1 MHARSIERRSAVG
14 NERWIVRRAKLQPLI
29 KRGRLTIIGP
39 GSRRST
45 FGAGPDASAG
55 SVAAACAVGAL
66 AAIELALRREPQFG
80 EASISRA
87 GGGPWLL
94 SPSC

>member
-14 NERWIVRRAKLQPLI
+14 NERWIVRRDKLQRLI

-39 GSRRST
+39 GGRRST
-45 FGAGPDASAG
+45 FGADPDASAG
-55 SVAAACAVGAL
+55 PVAAAGAVRPL

-80 EASISRA
+80 EAFISRA
-87 GGGPWLL
+87 EGEPWLL